1 MRYEILGE
9 IIKII
14 PLEEDN
20 SSIDSLR
27 NNRGNDR
34 AVDRGAKTILT
45 LQLLR
50 DTLAT
55 TTTTSRKKLLRL
67 SGCIKNAIK
76 RIMYCN

>member
-1 MRYEILGE
+1 MN
-9 IIKII
+9 
-14 PLEEDN
+14 EEN
-20 SSIDSLR
+20 NFPIDSLR
-27 NNRGNDR
+27 NNHDNDYR
-34 AVDRGAKTILT
+34 TIDRQAKMILT

-55 TTTTSRKKLLRL
+55 TTMSRKKLLRL